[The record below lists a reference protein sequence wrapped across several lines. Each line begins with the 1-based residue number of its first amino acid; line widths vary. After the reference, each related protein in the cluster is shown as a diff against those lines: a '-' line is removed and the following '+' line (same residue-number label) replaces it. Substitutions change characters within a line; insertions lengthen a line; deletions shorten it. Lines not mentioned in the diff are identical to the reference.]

1 VSKSKGEILMNP
13 VIGLDVAKG
22 ESEVQAFLDKDKPF
36 GKSFSVKHTKEGLD
50 SLISFL
56 REIEENTGVR
66 PAVILESTGHYHT
79 PIIQCLEGSQY
90 LYILV
95 NPIISYQAKKTSLR
109 KVKTD
114 AVDAYHLC
122 VLYYKEEFEP
132 YKKRGLRLLNLRT
145 LSRQYETVTNLYIQ
159 AKLLFHTLLDQIFPE
174 YMGVFGD
181 LFSKVSLKILKEFP
195 TSEDVL
201 MAGEAKVMARI
212 EEMRIKRSPSWMRE
226 KAAKLMDSAKRNPF
240 QQGVY
245 ESQLFSLD
253 MYINMLL
260 QYQEH
265 LSSLERQIDVLA
277 EEIEECKII
286 QSIPGIG
293 EKIAATIIS
302 EIGEIDRFNHP
313 KKLVAYAGID
323 PSVHSSGKFT
333 ATINHITKRGSSRL
347 RHALYMAVLCG
358 IRSSRNKKLK
368 EYYDRKRNEGK
379 PSKVAMIA
387 CVNKLLHWIYAIL
400 KRNEQFLD
408 MA

>member
-1 VSKSKGEILMNP
+1 MNP

-36 GKSFSVKHTKEGLD
+36 GKSFSVKHTKEDLD

-56 REIEENTGVR
+56 REIERNTGVR

-114 AVDAYHLC
+114 AIDAYQLC

-159 AKLLFHTLLDQIFPE
+159 AKLQFHTLLDQIFPE
-174 YMGVFGD
+174 YRGVFGD

-195 TSEDVL
+195 TSEDIL
-201 MAGEAKVMARI
+201 MAGEEKIMSRI
-212 EEMRIKRSPSWMRE
+212 EEMRIKRSQSWMTE
-226 KAAKLMDSAKRNPF
+226 KAAKLMASAKRNPF

-368 EYYDRKRNEGK
+368 EYYDRKRKEGK

-408 MA
+408 LA

>member
-1 VSKSKGEILMNP
+1 VNKTRGEILMNP

-36 GKSFSVKHTKEGLD
+36 GKSFSVKHTKEDLD

-56 REIEENTGVR
+56 REIERNTGVR

-114 AVDAYHLC
+114 AIDAYQLC

-159 AKLLFHTLLDQIFPE
+159 AKLQFHTLLDQIFPE
-174 YMGVFGD
+174 YRGVFGD

-195 TSEDVL
+195 TSEDIL
-201 MAGEAKVMARI
+201 MAGEEKIMSRI
-212 EEMRIKRSPSWMRE
+212 EEMRIKRSQSWMTE
-226 KAAKLMDSAKRNPF
+226 KAAKLMASAKRNPF

-368 EYYDRKRNEGK
+368 EYYDRKRKEGK

-408 MA
+408 LA

>member
-1 VSKSKGEILMNP
+1 M
-13 VIGLDVAKG
+13 
-22 ESEVQAFLDKDKPF
+22 DKDKPF
-36 GKSFSVKHTKEGLD
+36 GKSFSVKHTKEDLD

-56 REIEENTGVR
+56 REIERNTGVR

-114 AVDAYHLC
+114 AIDAYQLC

-159 AKLLFHTLLDQIFPE
+159 AKLQFHTLLDQIFPE
-174 YMGVFGD
+174 YRGVFGD

-195 TSEDVL
+195 TSEDIL
-201 MAGEAKVMARI
+201 MAGEEKIMSRI
-212 EEMRIKRSPSWMRE
+212 EEMRIKRSQSWMTE
-226 KAAKLMDSAKRNPF
+226 KAAKLMASAKRNPF

-347 RHALYMAVLCG
+347 RYALYMAVLCG
-358 IRSSRNKKLK
+358 IRKPRNKKLK
-368 EYYDRKRNEGK
+368 EYYDRKRKEGK

-400 KRNEQFLD
+400 KEMSNS
-408 MA
+408 

>member
-1 VSKSKGEILMNP
+1 VRFRLFWIKTSHS
-13 VIGLDVAKG
+13 
-22 ESEVQAFLDKDKPF
+22 
-36 GKSFSVKHTKEGLD
+36 GKVFSVKHTKEDLD

-56 REIEENTGVR
+56 REIEGNTGVR

-114 AVDAYHLC
+114 AIDAYQLC

-159 AKLLFHTLLDQIFPE
+159 AKLQFHTLLDQIFPE
-174 YMGVFGD
+174 YRGVFGD

-195 TSEDVL
+195 TSEDIL
-201 MAGEAKVMARI
+201 MAGEAKIMSRI
-212 EEMRIKRSPSWMRE
+212 EEMRIKRSQSWMRE
-226 KAAKLMDSAKRNPF
+226 KAAKLMASAKRNPF

-408 MA
+408 LA

>member
-1 VSKSKGEILMNP
+1 MNP

-174 YMGVFGD
+174 YRGVFGD

-400 KRNEQFLD
+400 KRNEPFLD

>member
-1 VSKSKGEILMNP
+1 MNP

-36 GKSFSVKHTKEGLD
+36 GKSFSVKHTKEDLD

-56 REIEENTGVR
+56 REIERNTGVR

-114 AVDAYHLC
+114 AIDAYQLC

-159 AKLLFHTLLDQIFPE
+159 AKLQFHTLLDQIFPE
-174 YMGVFGD
+174 YRGVFGD

-195 TSEDVL
+195 TSEDIL
-201 MAGEAKVMARI
+201 MAGEEKIMSRI
-212 EEMRIKRSPSWMRE
+212 EEMRIKRSQSWMTE
-226 KAAKLMDSAKRNPF
+226 KAAKLMASAKRNPF

-347 RHALYMAVLCG
+347 RYALYMAVLCG

-368 EYYDRKRNEGK
+368 EYYDRKRKEGK

-408 MA
+408 LA

>member
-1 VSKSKGEILMNP
+1 MNP

-174 YMGVFGD
+174 YRGVFGD